1 MNNAKGAGDFK
12 IGKLEVSQNKHD
24 LKPQTLSME
33 NEMGDLLPAQENDA
47 TGQNSSLVI

>member
-1 MNNAKGAGDFK
+1 MESEF
-12 IGKLEVSQNKHD
+12 VPNKQD

-33 NEMGDLLPAQENDA
+33 NEMGDLLSGQENDS